1 LEIIK
6 KLLGIVVLGLL
17 LSGNAYAIVSI
28 GSETL
33 PIITDP
39 SKSTCILSNNKGSW
53 SVITPGAIKI
63 KRSKKPL
70 KIVCKKDGYNDSTNF
85 LYLRD
90 PKKVVDVSNDAGDFL
105 SNAISGDLI
114 GIAVDVMVVGSKI
127 FKSKFGTYATHKK
140 NDKPLVIIKLEKE

>member
-1 LEIIK
+1 MK
-6 KLLGIVVLGLL
+6 KILGIIVLSLV

-39 SKSTCILSNNKGSW
+39 PKSTCNLSNNKGSW
-53 SVITPGAIKI
+53 SVVTPGSIKI

-70 KIVCKKDGYNDSTNF
+70 KIVCKKDGYKELTNF

-90 PKKVVDVSNDAGDFL
+90 PKELVDLTSDAAAL
-105 SNAISGDLI
+105 INSAISGDLLSGALDVI
-114 GIAVDVMVVGSKI
+114 IAGGKI
-127 FKSKFGTYATHKK
+127 FTSKFGTYATHQ
-140 NDKPLVIIKLEKE
+140 NNGKPLVIIKLDREY

>member
-1 LEIIK
+1 MK

-17 LSGNAYAIVSI
+17 LSGNANAIISI

-39 SKSTCILSNNKGSW
+39 TKSTCNLSNNKGSW
-53 SVITPGAIKI
+53 SVVTPGSIKI

-70 KIVCKKDGYNDSTNF
+70 KIVCKKDGYNESTNF

-90 PKKVVDVSNDAGDFL
+90 PKEVVDL
-105 SNAISGDLI
+105 SLETAFIIGSAMGGDLFGVAQNMFNAGL
-114 GIAVDVMVVGSKI
+114 GILN
-127 FKSKFGTYATHKK
+127 SKFGTYATHQK
-140 NDKPLVIIKLEKE
+140 NDKPLVLSLIHI